1 MNKTTRARLAAGIAA
16 TALASA
22 VPAAFAFDFNLGELD
37 ASFDT
42 DIGWGLS
49 MRTAKPDS
57 KNLGTYG
64 NRYLFQDKWDIFTN
78 TIKGSHTFEL
88 RGDTYGALVRGN
100 WFYDF
105 EMANQNLPDAAENRA
120 KQHGDITDAYVYK
133 RFLEDQSLSVRLGK
147 QVISWG
153 ENTFIGGAIN
163 DINTVDI
170 SKLRTPGAELK
181 DAFTGTPALHVSYT
195 FLENYTVEG
204 FALFAYDEIKVDPM
218 GNFFTGLDAIAD
230 GGGFANAMDVGP
242 FGPRPRCFA
251 PDGGACDL
259 LGGFLT
265 RTGDN
270 LGSGGQWGIALRK
283 FLPNF
288 GNGGEVAIYYQNLH
302 DHLPMVS
309 GIVGAGKFQVDYPE
323 NVERWGASFNTN
335 MFGLALGGEFSYRRN
350 APLQMTLP
358 LLLAGPA
365 AGPFNAYIGP
375 YLAGGG
381 ALGDVVKGYERIE
394 RYQTQFTVQK
404 NWGVLHALKADAAS
418 TIGEIAWGW
427 IGGLPSLQPV
437 GGPLGAQPNPLG
449 GTNTL
454 YNVFESQVSEDFGKL
469 VIRHSMTYQAALFNL
484 IALEPNFAFSW
495 DFHGYSNELG
505 GAKLMVEG
513 RKALSVGLG
522 FDYGS
527 GRWKAGINYTTFWGD
542 DNEVN
547 AAGSRLNGGNDR
559 DFLSFNASYSF

>member
-1 MNKTTRARLAAGIAA
+1 MKIHTPKCRLSIM
-16 TALASA
+16 ASA
-22 VPAAFAFDFNLGELD
+22 GVLAGSMGVAHAFDFNIGSLD

-49 MRTAKPDS
+49 QRTAKPNRF
-57 KNLGTYG
+57 NLGPYG
-64 NRYLFQDKWDIFTN
+64 NRYLFQDRWDIFSN
-78 TIKGSHTFEL
+78 VIKGSHTFEVK
-88 RGDTYGALVRGN
+88 GDSYGGLLRGN

-105 EMANQNLPDAAENRA
+105 EMANQKLPDAAENRA

-133 RFLEDQSLSVRLGK
+133 RFFDDQSLSIRLGK

-181 DAFTGTPALHVSYT
+181 DALSGTPAIDISYN
-195 FLENYTVEG
+195 FLENYTVEA

-218 GNFFTGLDAIAD
+218 GNFFAGLDAIAD
-230 GGGFANAMDVGP
+230 GGGFPNAVVG
-242 FGPRPRCFA
+242 GRPRCLA
-251 PDGGACDL
+251 PDGVACDL

-270 LGSGGQWGIALRK
+270 LGGGGQWGVALRK

-288 GNGGEVAIYYQNLH
+288 ANGGEVAIYYQNLH
-302 DHLPMVS
+302 DHLPMIS
-309 GIVGAGKFQVDYPE
+309 GAVGTGKFQVDYPE
-323 NVERWGASFNTN
+323 NIERWGASFNTN
-335 MFGLALGGEFSYRRN
+335 MAGLALGGEFSYRRN

-358 LLLAGPA
+358 LLLSGPA
-365 AGPFNAYIGP
+365 VGPFNAYIGP

-381 ALGDVVKGYERIE
+381 HLGDGVKGFERIE
-394 RYQTQFTVQK
+394 RYQTQLTVQK
-404 NWGVLHALKADAAS
+404 NWGVLHWAKADAAS

-427 IGGLPSLQPV
+427 IGGLPSLKPV
-437 GGPLGAQPNPLG
+437 GGPLGTAANPMG
-449 GTNTL
+449 GTLTR
-454 YNVFESQVSEDFGKL
+454 YNIFEPDVSKDFGKL

-484 IALEPNFAFSW
+484 VALEPNVAFAW

-505 GAKLMVEG
+505 GAKLVVEG
-513 RKALSVGLG
+513 RKALTVGLN
-522 FDYGS
+522 FSYGS
-527 GRWKAGINYTTFWGD
+527 DRWKGGVAYTNFWGD
-542 DNEVN
+542 ATKVN
-547 AAGSRLNGGNDR
+547 AAGSRLNGTNDR